1 MKNNSIRVFTV
12 SNIDWDTDGEE
23 IDLPDEMT
31 VNVKEDEQLEE
42 DEIEQYISDKI
53 SDETGFCHFGF
64 NYKEV

>member
-1 MKNNSIRVFTV
+1 MENNSIRVFTV

>member
-31 VNVKEDEQLEE
+31 VNVKEDEQLED

-53 SDETGFCHFGF
+53 TDETGFCHFGF

>member
-1 MKNNSIRVFTV
+1 MENNSIRVFTV

-31 VNVKEDEQLEE
+31 VNVKEDEQLED